1 MRTPVNLYLEKETS
15 IGKLAI
21 AFIREQYKGYD
32 AWTFTGKPFINDI
45 PVSVLTC
52 GSDITI
58 RRYVSKELLRN
69 LKKGVTIEL
78 ILEPAINELKEFLL
92 EWREKVKTKKY
103 DISRNNQRS

>member
-21 AFIREQYKGYD
+21 AFIREQYKGFD
-32 AWTFTGKPFINDI
+32 AWKFTGKLFINDI
-45 PVSVLTC
+45 PV

-58 RRYVSKELLRN
+58 TRYVSKELLRN

-78 ILEPAINELKEFLL
+78 LLEPAIDELKDFLL
-92 EWREKVKTKKY
+92 KWPEKVKTKKY